1 LKRRFE
7 ALVSIVL
14 PNEIISAEISF
25 VATVV
30 IAVVCYM
37 LVVAFFFASES
48 QQTNNSSGAGES
60 NQSPENAW
68 HDGVPFERSFPL
80 SGVFNYGS
88 IYYLSAFK
96 SACLLSR
103 HLPSL
108 LSQATPKLCVSRSP
122 EDTEKLLHPLIKKI
136 ESCLRRSEIRPR
148 PRLKIERSHIPF
160 PLYSATRVDQELSG
174 YVVEFLDASMDLSQS
189 CDTHVYFALDCKP
202 DGVQISA
209 VWSKNQLI
217 SDATSQI
224 ELLNDMR
231 LTFHGETIRWEYQ
244 LLVCPPT
251 SSESISSSSIALP
264 ESA

>member
-1 LKRRFE
+1 
-7 ALVSIVL
+7 VSIIL
-14 PNEIISAEISF
+14 SNEIISAEISF

-37 LVVAFFFASES
+37 LVVAFFFARDG
-48 QQTNNSSGAGES
+48 QQNNSAGTNDS
-60 NQSPENAW
+60 DHGSENLW

-88 IYYLSAFK
+88 IYHLSAFK
-96 SACLLSR
+96 SHCLLSR
-103 HLPSL
+103 HLPSSS
-108 LSQATPKLCVSRSP
+108 SQAAPKLCVSRSP

-148 PRLKIERSHIPF
+148 PRLKIERGQIPF
-160 PLYSATRVDQELSG
+160 PLYSATRGDQELTS
-174 YVVEFLDASMDLSQS
+174 YVVEFLDASMELSQS

-202 DGVQISA
+202 DGVRISA

-244 LLVCPPT
+244 LLVCPQTGSDAGLSEPAVL
-251 SSESISSSSIALP
+251 SESA
-264 ESA
+264 